1 MGFEILAERI
11 VQAALQCNLPR
22 RRALGG
28 QLDHP
33 SLKSGCGISGKPRQS
48 LSRMISR
55 WSGFPRRR
63 VASIVAVVILIDP
76 WMITRT
82 VAACTAFV

>member
-11 VQAALQCNLPR
+11 VQAARQCNLPH

-55 WSGFPRRR
+55 WSAFRRR
-63 VASIVAVVILIDP
+63 HVACIVALVILIGP
-76 WMITRT
+76 SLITRT